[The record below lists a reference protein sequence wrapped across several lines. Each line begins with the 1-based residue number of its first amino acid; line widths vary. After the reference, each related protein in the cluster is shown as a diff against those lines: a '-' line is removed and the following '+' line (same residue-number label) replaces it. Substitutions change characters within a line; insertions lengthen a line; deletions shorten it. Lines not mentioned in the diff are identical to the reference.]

1 MLICNF
7 CFIIIIIDVLAGN
20 VGLAITQA
28 LGLAGLLQWGIRQS
42 TEIENCMT
50 AVERTYEY
58 SKTEPETDGGSTIL
72 DWPNR
77 GKLEFRNVTLKY
89 SSNPKSVLNNL
100 NFVIEPNQKVGIIGR
115 TGAGKSSII
124 STLFRLYEISGQI
137 IIDEQDIKTINLKH
151 LRSNLSI
158 IPQDPIL
165 FNGTIRTNLDPNLQY
180 SDEKIW
186 QALET
191 VQIKQLINDLNDT
204 IEEGGSNFS
213 IGQRQLICLAR
224 AILKQ
229 NKILILD
236 EATANID
243 PKTDS
248 LIQKT
253 IREKFVNC
261 TILTIA
267 HRLDTILDSD
277 KILVLDDGN
286 VIEFD
291 SARNLLQNKKSKF
304 FNMAKQARLI

>member
-1 MLICNF
+1 M
-7 CFIIIIIDVLAGN
+7 AGN

-42 TEIENCMT
+42 AEIESCMT
-50 AVERTYEY
+50 AVERTYEF
-58 SKTEPETDGGSTIL
+58 SKTEPELECGSADL
-72 DWPNR
+72 EWPKR
-77 GKLEFRNVTLKY
+77 GKVEFRNVTLTYK
-89 SSNPKSVLNNL
+89 SNPLNKVLNDI

-124 STLFRLYEISGQI
+124 STLYRLYDMKGHI
-137 IIDEQDIKTINLKH
+137 IIDDQDINKLNLKY
-151 LRSNLSI
+151 LRNHLSI

-165 FNGTIRTNLDPNLQY
+165 FNGTIRTNLDPYHQC

-186 QALET
+186 HALET
-191 VQIKQLINDLNDT
+191 VHIKYLIKDLSVK

-224 AILKQ
+224 AVLKQ

-243 PKTDS
+243 LKTDM

-253 IREKFVNC
+253 IRETFAKNC

-267 HRLDTILDSD
+267 HRLDTILDAD
-277 KILVLDDGN
+277 KILVMDHGN
-286 VIEFD
+286 VVEFD
-291 SARNLLQNKKSKF
+291 TTKNLLKNKESRF
-304 FNMAKQARLI
+304 YNMAKQASLI